1 MKMSLESPP
10 QSGFDLPPPIRS
22 PAIPASPN
30 WEAGLLTPPIVRIR
44 ISFIET
50 ILTIFYFPILNGQ
63 FQELVGS
70 NKRFKI
76 LL

>member
-1 MKMSLESPP
+1 MSLESPP
-10 QSGFDLPPPIRS
+10 QSGFDLPPPIRRQQFR
-22 PAIPASPN
+22 
-30 WEAGLLTPPIVRIR
+30 LRLTGRPDCLPPPIVRIR
-44 ISFIET
+44 IYFIET

>member
-1 MKMSLESPP
+1 MSLESPP
-10 QSGFDLPPPIRS
+10 SIWLRFAATHPP

-30 WEAGLLTPPIVRIR
+30 WEAGLLTLPIVGIR

-50 ILTIFYFPILNGQ
+50 ILTVFYFPILNGQ

-70 NKRFKI
+70 DKRFKI